1 MMGLQE
7 TPLVSFHLPHQISN
21 NQNLFNSTDDTSD
34 VPMYYQNKT
43 NANNSDSDSVAV
55 REQVPK
61 TREQIR
67 KQGPK
72 YLSDYVQ
79 D

>member
-1 MMGLQE
+1 MMGL
-7 TPLVSFHLPHQISN
+7 LVSLHLPHQISN

-34 VPMYYQNKT
+34 ILMYHQNKT
-43 NANNSDSDSVAV
+43 NNLDSVAV
-55 REQVPK
+55 REQEPRA
-61 TREQIR
+61 REQRR
-67 KQGPK
+67 KQRPK